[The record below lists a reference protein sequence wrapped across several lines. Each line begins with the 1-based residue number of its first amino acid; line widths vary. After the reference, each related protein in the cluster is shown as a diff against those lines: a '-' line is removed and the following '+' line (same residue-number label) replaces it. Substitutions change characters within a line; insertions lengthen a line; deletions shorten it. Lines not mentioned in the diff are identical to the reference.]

1 MDRYEYITSQLVS
14 FNHRAQFVLCA
25 CIMSDTVSSRLG
37 QSGYGKLYYES
48 KGPRYVVIYRC
59 DSSRARCINV
69 G

>member
-1 MDRYEYITSQLVS
+1 VDRYEYITSQLVS